1 MIESNARIMKRNAK
15 EYMNDDNTPQRTIE
29 CPAATAIL
37 LLPLL
42 LLLLLLLPLLLPL
55 PGFGSCSLA
64 PPVLC

>member
-37 LLPLL
+37 LL
-42 LLLLLLLPLLLPL
+42 LLPL

-64 PPVLC
+64 PPVLR